1 MRRRKRKNMKKHECV
16 EAEMCGVAVCAASL
30 VKGAGSEGKDER
42 ANRITL
48 ITAEETIYK

>member
-1 MRRRKRKNMKKHECV
+1 MKRRTCV
-16 EAEMCGVAVCAASL
+16 EAEMRGVAVCAASL

-42 ANRITL
+42 PNRITQ